1 MYWQPENAID
11 VVMMGTSHVHCG
23 VNTAFLWEKYGI
35 ASYDYSGAEQPL
47 WMTYFYLKE
56 LYKYQT
62 PKVVWWIC
70 MRRPDLR
77 RIISTTG

>member
-1 MYWQPENAID
+1 MCIVAL
-11 VVMMGTSHVHCG
+11 TRRFCG
-23 VNTAFLWEKYGI
+23 KSTEF

-62 PKVVWWIC
+62 PKVVVVDMYAPARFKEDYQYDWIAEN
-70 MRRPDLR
+70 
-77 RIISTTG
+77 ITA